1 VSITPLG
8 VRDILREASRLPA
21 LPAVALQIVSAAN
34 DPTTAAEDL
43 SKLLSVDQSLSA
55 KVLRLVNA
63 SYYGVRNRVTS
74 IRQAVVILGF
84 ESVRALALSA
94 AVMDRFER
102 SESPEGFSR
111 KEFWKHSLGV
121 AMTARLLA
129 RYLKKGRGEEEV
141 AYMAGLLHDV
151 GKVILDQYFPD
162 AFLEIIRRVRERGG
176 SFRAAEAEV
185 NSVTHEEVGA
195 FLGVQ
200 WGLPEPIVEAIRFH
214 HRPME
219 TARHTTVVDSVHFA
233 NVLVKTRGF
242 GSGGDDDLTN
252 LSELSVNRLGL
263 SEADAAVIVEV
274 EMERE
279 FELAKEIV
287 ALLD

>member
-1 VSITPLG
+1 VPLAPLD
-8 VRDILREASRLPA
+8 VKDILREATRLPS
-21 LPAVALQIVSAAN
+21 LPTVGMQIVSAAN

-94 AVMDRFER
+94 AVMDRFETT
-102 SESPEGFSR
+102 EAPEGFSR
-111 KEFWKHSLGV
+111 TEFWKHSLGV

-129 RYLKKGRGEEEV
+129 RYLKRGRDEEEV
-141 AYMAGLLHDV
+141 CYMAGLLHDV
-151 GKVILDQYFPD
+151 GKVILDQYFPES
-162 AFLEIIRRVRERGG
+162 FREIIRRVRETGG

-185 NSVTHEEVGA
+185 NAVTHEEIGA
-195 FLGVQ
+195 FLSVQ

-219 TARHTTVVDSVHFA
+219 TAKHTTVVDSVHFA
-233 NVLVKTRGF
+233 NILVKTRSF
-242 GSGGDDDLTN
+242 GSGGDDDLSN
-252 LSELSVNRLGL
+252 LSELSVQRLGL

-279 FELAKEIV
+279 FELAKEMV
-287 ALLD
+287 ALLG